1 MLRPGTVRGPALAL
15 AAFCAASSVAKSAAG
30 LRWPAASCASA
41 GKVSTRVRAIG
52 MTPESDT
59 TFIGFPPSA
68 YTGPELLGVRL
79 LAAIEVTSTVQ
90 RAPAGL
96 GGRPP
101 DGMSMKPCH
110 RHDQTAGGLRCRS
123 DDYAFLRHHH
133 IMDGA
138 TVTHDIVVRHDEL
151 PEQSVDLVE
160 IDVGDETINAGID
173 AGRLARPAYS
183 RSPE

>member
-1 MLRPGTVRGPALAL
+1 MEACNSLLAVVGTGMLRPPGTVRGPALAL

-30 LRWPAASCASA
+30 LRWPAASCAGA

-68 YTGPELLGVRL
+68 YTWPELLGVRL

-96 GGRPP
+96 GGGPP
-101 DGMSMKPCH
+101 DAMSMRRCH
-110 RHDQTAGGLRCRS
+110 RHDEPRG
-123 DDYAFLRHHH
+123 AFRAAPL
-133 IMDGA
+133 A
-138 TVTHDIVVRHDEL
+138 T
-151 PEQSVDLVE
+151 
-160 IDVGDETINAGID
+160 
-173 AGRLARPAYS
+173 PA
-183 RSPE
+183 SPSPHRGWRGSAA